1 MRGWHNAGLW
11 REWNVLFCL
20 DSFFPFHLDSF
31 FSNWPS
37 PLSSVLLCVV
47 PASALSLSPRER
59 FDVSPLC
66 RRPPVP
72 WLVDSRRGWRG
83 DVGVDGG
90 WKRAGQRGGT
100 CTQSLACVSASS
112 STASLDR
119 GLNSRVSDHHTVA
132 VTSLAVSLSLSQF
145 ISFLSPSIS
154 SSFCP
159 LPFVRLSIYVLWER
173 ELQMTGESFRLC
185 RITHNLRQMEH
196 RGTKE
201 YGYIFSL
208 SRSLSSCANSTKVVV

>member
-1 MRGWHNAGLW
+1 MKCFVLVGL
-11 REWNVLFCL
+11 LF
-20 DSFFPFHLDSF
+20 SIPFGLL

-37 PLSSVLLCVV
+37 LLSSVLLCVV

-83 DVGVDGG
+83 NVGVDGG

-119 GLNSRVSDHHTVA
+119 RLNSCVSDHHTVA
-132 VTSLAVSLSLSQF
+132 MTSLSLSLPLSQF

-154 SSFCP
+154 SSFLL
-159 LPFVRLSIYVLWER
+159 LPFVCLSINVLWESSR
-173 ELQMTGESFRLC
+173 CQVKLSVCGV
-185 RITHNLRQMEH
+185 
-196 RGTKE
+196 
-201 YGYIFSL
+201 L
-208 SRSLSSCANSTKVVV
+208 SRIWIKWKFLLYLDWFTKA